1 MSGESKWVKFVQ
13 QVSIL
18 QQSSAGSS
26 ITHCSL
32 SLHIL
37 ITISDFA
44 LFSFLLPNYV
54 DQTTTPTGNWW
65 SGSIPKEVY
74 ILHWVQHK
82 MRDFLSVSCGEYGV
96 PYWGSSIRAS
106 DTKWL
111 NILITKAGSVIDCKL
126 DTFEDVVVRRSLN
139 YLLSIM
145 ENLGHPLH
153 HLLDRHLL

>member
-54 DQTTTPTGNWW
+54 DQTTTPTGNGW

-74 ILHWVQHK
+74 ILHWVQQK

-96 PYWGSSIRAS
+96 PYWGSSIRVTPNDWSQRLAL
-106 DTKWL
+106 WL
-111 NILITKAGSVIDCKL
+111 TANWTLLKMWWWGDHWTICYPLWKILAT
-126 DTFEDVVVRRSLN
+126 RSTT
-139 YLLSIM
+139 Y
-145 ENLGHPLH
+145 
-153 HLLDRHLL
+153 